1 MPESTATLQGL
12 LESATELLAAAG
24 VAEPRRMA
32 IRLWSDLG
40 RSSTAA
46 TILLR
51 GDPVSSERAV
61 SFLVSAGRVA
71 GGEPLAYVTG
81 WTGFRRLILATDRRA
96 LIPRPETE
104 GIIELALARVSH
116 GAAADIG
123 TGTGALALALAD
135 EGSFDQVI
143 GVDISPEALDLAR
156 ANGAALGFSVEW
168 LEGDLLAPLAGRSVD
183 LLVSNPP
190 YLTEQEY
197 QELDR
202 SVRDYEPRLA
212 LPSGQDGM
220 EATTRLLDEAR
231 TVVRT
236 DGWLVLELDCR
247 RAVAA
252 AALAERF
259 GWREV
264 TLRDDLYGR
273 ARYLLAR
280 RGALQ

>member
-1 MPESTATLQGL
+1 MPESTLTLQGL

-24 VAEPRRMA
+24 VQEPRRTA

-46 TILLR
+46 TILSR
-51 GDPVSSERAV
+51 GDPVSSDRAV
-61 SFLVSAGRVA
+61 AFLAASGRVA
-71 GGEPLAYVTG
+71 SGEPLAYVTG

-104 GIIELALARVSH
+104 GIIELALGRVRH
-116 GAAADIG
+116 GTAADVG

-135 EGSFDQVI
+135 EGAFDRVI
-143 GVDISPEALDLAR
+143 GTDLSPEALELAR
-156 ANGAALGFSVEW
+156 ANGAQLGLAVEW
-168 LEGDLLAPLAGRSVD
+168 LAGDLLAPLAGETVD

-197 QELDR
+197 HELDR
-202 SVRDYEPRLA
+202 SVRDFEPRLA
-212 LPSGQDGM
+212 LPSGPDGL
-220 EATTRLLDEAR
+220 EATTRLLDEGRA
-231 TVVRT
+231 VVRP
-236 DGWLVLELDCR
+236 DGWMVLELDCR
-247 RAVAA
+247 RAHAS

-259 GWREV
+259 GWRDV

-280 RGALQ
+280 QGAKQ